1 MRTASIRD
9 VLMPWAGL
17 ALGTVGAGIAHQ
29 LGADSTFQD
38 CRVGSPWMV
47 VVAVIV
53 GLLVIA
59 AGAAGSWRVYRADG
73 EPPARRTIA
82 LVSLMADGLFTLAVV
97 LPLIAS
103 LIIPPCWA

>member
-1 MRTASIRD
+1 MRAASIRD
-9 VLMPWAGL
+9 MLMPWAGL
-17 ALGTVGAGIAHQ
+17 ALGTLGAGIAHQ

-47 VVAVIV
+47 IVAVIV
-53 GLLVIA
+53 GLVLIGV
-59 AGAAGSWRVYRADG
+59 GAAGSWRVFRADG

-82 LVSLMADGLFTLAVV
+82 GVSLMADGLFALAVV
-97 LPLIAS
+97 LPLFAA